1 MLFSLDITIDYIIL
15 DANVLKIVN
24 KNTEIGKK
32 KLKKKDKLCLRI
44 SMCQL
49 QQEFNKSTY
58 YKTKQKY
65 YCDSRNT
72 STSVLSIF
80 ISKGHFNE
88 IIPFQ

>member
-15 DANVLKIVN
+15 DDNVFKIVN

-32 KLKKKDKLCLRI
+32 KFKEKKNFALEYVCVSYNRNSIKAHI
-44 SMCQL
+44 
-49 QQEFNKSTY
+49 
-58 YKTKQKY
+58 YKAKQKY

-80 ISKGHFNE
+80 ISKGYFHE